1 MTATPMPVRP
11 LLARL
16 NWYWV
21 CQCAGWGLVLVL
33 QVLNR
38 PPVPGYAAPADVQR
52 YLLVC
57 CWGSASGFLL
67 SDAWHRIQKR
77 RQAAGARMG
86 WGVVLAG
93 VLVLGVANTLVQL
106 LGYIVIRPFGPV
118 RGVSWLPAALASWW
132 SLHLMWNVF
141 HTAALSLRRAN
152 RLEAETLRL
161 QVGAK
166 DAQLRALQAQV
177 NPHFF
182 FNSMN
187 SVRALVYEDRDAAAR
202 MIDELT
208 SVMRH
213 ALQGGTR
220 DTVPLADEIEVVRAY
235 LAIEQIRFEQRLRAR
250 IDVGPGLDTVRIPP
264 MALQTLVEN
273 AVKHGVEA
281 RPEGSDIR
289 IHARR
294 QDDGAAVIEVANA
307 GAIQTVS
314 GSTRTGLANAR
325 QRLALAL
332 GEGTH
337 LDLREQDGW
346 VRATMRLPEAT

>member
-1 MTATPMPVRP
+1 MTATPMPARP

-16 NWYWV
+16 NWYWT

-33 QVLNR
+33 QALNR
-38 PPVPGYAAPADVQR
+38 PPVPGYATPDDLRR

-67 SDAWHRIQKR
+67 SDAWHRILKR
-77 RQAAGARMG
+77 RQAAGRRMG
-86 WGVVLAG
+86 WGLVVAG
-93 VLVLGVANTLVQL
+93 VLVLGVVNTLVQL
-106 LGYIVIRPFGPV
+106 AGYIVIRPFGPV

-132 SLHLMWNVF
+132 SLHLMWNVI

-152 RLEAETLRL
+152 LLEAETLRL

-213 ALQGGTR
+213 ALQAGAH
-220 DTVPLADEIEVVRAY
+220 DTVPLADEIDVVRAY
-235 LAIEQIRFEQRLRAR
+235 LAIEQIRFESRLRAQ
-250 IDVGPGLDTVRIPP
+250 IDVGPGIDTVRIPP

-281 RPEGSDIR
+281 RPEGSEIR
-289 IHARR
+289 IHVRR
-294 QDDGAAVIEVANA
+294 ADDGAAVVEVANA
-307 GAIQTVS
+307 GAIQALS

-332 GEGTH
+332 GAGAH

>member
-1 MTATPMPVRP
+1 MTASPMPAPSLR
-11 LLARL
+11 ARL
-16 NWYWV
+16 SWYWM
-21 CQCAGWGLVLVL
+21 CQCAGWGMVLVL

-38 PPVPGYAAPADVQR
+38 PSVPGYAAPDDVRR
-52 YLLVC
+52 YVLVC
-57 CWGSASGFLL
+57 CWGAASGVLL
-67 SDAWHRIQKR
+67 SDAWRRILKR
-77 RQAAGARMG
+77 RQAAGARMR

-93 VLVLGVANTLVQL
+93 VLVLGIVNTMMQL
-106 LGYIVIRPFGPV
+106 AGYIVIRPFGPV
-118 RGVSWLPAALASWW
+118 RGVAWLPAALASWW
-132 SLHLMWNVF
+132 CIHLMWNVF

-187 SVRALVYEDRDAAAR
+187 SVRALVYEDQDAAAR

-213 ALQGGTR
+213 ALQAGAH
-220 DTVPLADEIEVVRAY
+220 DTVPLADEIDVVRAY
-235 LAIEQIRFEQRLRAR
+235 LAIEQIRFEQRLRAH
-250 IDVGPGLDTVRIPP
+250 IDVEPGLDMVRIPP

-273 AVKHGVEA
+273 AVKHGVEG

-294 QDDGAAVIEVANA
+294 RDDGAAVIEVVNA
-307 GAIQTVS
+307 GTIQALS
-314 GSTRTGLANAR
+314 GSTRTGLVNAR

-332 GEGTH
+332 GAAAS
-337 LDLREQDGW
+337 LDLCEQDGW
-346 VRATMRLPEAT
+346 VRATVRLPEAT

>member
-1 MTATPMPVRP
+1 
-11 LLARL
+11 
-16 NWYWV
+16 
-21 CQCAGWGLVLVL
+21 
-33 QVLNR
+33 
-38 PPVPGYAAPADVQR
+38 
-52 YLLVC
+52 
-57 CWGSASGFLL
+57 
-67 SDAWHRIQKR
+67 
-77 RQAAGARMG
+77 
-86 WGVVLAG
+86 

-332 GEGTH
+332 GEGAH

>member
-1 MTATPMPVRP
+1 MTATTVPARP

-16 NWYWV
+16 NWYWT
-21 CQCAGWGLVLVL
+21 CQCAGWGLVFVL

-38 PPVPGYAAPADVQR
+38 PPVPGYAAPDDLRR

-57 CWGSASGFLL
+57 CWGSVSGFLL
-67 SDAWHRIQKR
+67 SDAWHRILKR
-77 RQAAGARMG
+77 RQTAVARTG

-93 VLVLGVANTLVQL
+93 VLVLGIVNTVVQL
-106 LGYIVIRPFGPV
+106 AGYIVIRPFGPV

-132 SLHLMWNVF
+132 GLHLMWNVF
-141 HTAALSLRRAN
+141 HTAAVSLRRAN

-213 ALQGGTR
+213 ALQAGAH
-220 DTVPLADEIEVVRAY
+220 DTVPLADEIDVVRAY
-235 LAIEQIRFEQRLRAR
+235 LAIEQIRFESRLRAQ
-250 IDVGPGLDTVRIPP
+250 IDVGPGIDTVRIPP

-294 QDDGAAVIEVANA
+294 ADDGAAVIEVANA
-307 GAIQTVS
+307 GAIRALS

-332 GEGTH
+332 GEGAH
-337 LDLREQDGW
+337 LDLCEQDGW

>member
-1 MTATPMPVRP
+1 MTATPMPARP

-38 PPVPGYAAPADVQR
+38 PPVPGYTAPADVQR

-67 SDAWHRIQKR
+67 SDAWHRILKW
-77 RQAAGARMG
+77 RQVPEARMG

-93 VLVLGVANTLVQL
+93 VLVLGIVNTMVQL

-118 RGVSWLPAALASWW
+118 RGVAWLPAALASWW
-132 SLHLMWNVF
+132 CLHLMWNVF

-213 ALQGGTR
+213 ALQAGMH
-220 DTVPLADEIEVVRAY
+220 DTVPLADEIDVVRAY
-235 LAIEQIRFEQRLRAR
+235 LAIEQIRFEQRLRAQ
-250 IDVGPGLDTVRIPP
+250 IDVGPGLDTARIPP

-307 GAIQTVS
+307 GAIQALS

-332 GEGTH
+332 GEGAH
-337 LDLREQDGW
+337 LDLCEQDGW

>member
-332 GEGTH
+332 GEGAH

-346 VRATMRLPEAT
+346 VRATMRLPEAM

>member
-1 MTATPMPVRP
+1 MPARP

-21 CQCAGWGLVLVL
+21 CQCAGWGLMLVL

-38 PPVPGYAAPADVQR
+38 PPVPGYAAPADAQR

-57 CWGSASGFLL
+57 CWGAASGVLL
-67 SDAWHRIQKR
+67 SDAWRRILKR

-86 WGVVLAG
+86 WGAVLAG
-93 VLVLGVANTLVQL
+93 VLVLGIVNTVVQL
-106 LGYIVIRPFGPV
+106 AGYIVIRPFGPV

-132 SLHLMWNVF
+132 GLHLMWNVF

-213 ALQGGTR
+213 ALQGGVH
-220 DTVPLADEIEVVRAY
+220 DTVPLADEIDVVRAY
-235 LAIEQIRFEQRLRAR
+235 LAIEQIRFEQRLRAQ
-250 IDVGPGLDTVRIPP
+250 IDIGPGLDTVRVPP

-289 IHARR
+289 INARR

-307 GAIQTVS
+307 GAIQALS

-332 GEGTH
+332 GEGAH

>member
-1 MTATPMPVRP
+1 MTASPMPAP
-11 LLARL
+11 SLLARL
-16 NWYWV
+16 SWYWM

-38 PPVPGYAAPADVQR
+38 PSVPGYAAPDDVRR
-52 YLLVC
+52 YVLVC
-57 CWGSASGFLL
+57 CWGAASGVLL
-67 SDAWHRIQKR
+67 SDAWRRILKR

-86 WGVVLAG
+86 WGAVLAG
-93 VLVLGVANTLVQL
+93 VLVLGIVNTTTQL
-106 LGYIVIRPFGPV
+106 AGYIVIRPFGPV

-132 SLHLMWNVF
+132 CLHLMWNVF

-213 ALQGGTR
+213 ALQAGAH
-220 DTVPLADEIEVVRAY
+220 DTVPLADEIDVVRAY
-235 LAIEQIRFEQRLRAR
+235 LAIEQIRFEQRLRAY

-281 RPEGSDIR
+281 RPDGSDIR

-294 QDDGAAVIEVANA
+294 QDDGVAVIEVANA
-307 GAIQTVS
+307 GTIQALS
-314 GSTRTGLANAR
+314 GSTRTGLVNAR

-332 GEGTH
+332 GAGAN
-337 LDLREQDGW
+337 LDLCEQDGW
-346 VRATMRLPEAT
+346 VRATVRLPEAT

>member
-220 DTVPLADEIEVVRAY
+220 DTVPLADEIDVVRAY

-332 GEGTH
+332 GEGAH

>member
-1 MTATPMPVRP
+1 MTASPMPAP
-11 LLARL
+11 SLLASL
-16 NWYWV
+16 SWYWM

-38 PPVPGYAAPADVQR
+38 PSVPGYAAPDDVRR
-52 YLLVC
+52 YVLVC
-57 CWGSASGFLL
+57 CWGAASGVLL
-67 SDAWHRIQKR
+67 SDAWRRILKR

-86 WGVVLAG
+86 WGAVLAG
-93 VLVLGVANTLVQL
+93 VLVLGIVNTMTQL
-106 LGYIVIRPFGPV
+106 AGYIVIRPFGPV

-132 SLHLMWNVF
+132 CLHLMWNVF

-182 FNSMN
+182 FNSMH

-213 ALQGGTR
+213 ALQAGAH
-220 DTVPLADEIEVVRAY
+220 DTVPLADEIDVVRAY
-235 LAIEQIRFEQRLRAR
+235 LAIEQIRFEQRLRAY

-281 RPEGSDIR
+281 RPDGSDIR

-294 QDDGAAVIEVANA
+294 QDDGVAVIEVANA
-307 GAIQTVS
+307 GTIQALS
-314 GSTRTGLANAR
+314 GSTRTGLVNAR

-332 GEGTH
+332 GAGAN
-337 LDLREQDGW
+337 LDLCEQDGW
-346 VRATMRLPEAT
+346 VRATVRLPEAT

>member
-1 MTATPMPVRP
+1 MTATPMPARP

-38 PPVPGYAAPADVQR
+38 PPVPGYAAPDDVRR

-67 SDAWHRIQKR
+67 SDAWHRILKW
-77 RQAAGARMG
+77 RQAPGARMG

-118 RGVSWLPAALASWW
+118 RGVGWLPAALASWW
-132 SLHLMWNVF
+132 GLHLMWNVF

-220 DTVPLADEIEVVRAY
+220 DTVPLADEIDVVRAY

-332 GEGTH
+332 GEGAH

>member
-1 MTATPMPVRP
+1 MTASTPPARP

-16 NWYWV
+16 DWYWI
-21 CQCAGWGLVLVL
+21 CQCAGWTLVFVL
-33 QVLNR
+33 QALNR

-57 CWGSASGFLL
+57 CWGAASGVLL
-67 SDAWHRIQKR
+67 SHVWRRILQR

-86 WGVVLAG
+86 WGIVLAG
-93 VLVLGVANTLVQL
+93 VLVLGVANTMVQL
-106 LGYIVIRPFGPV
+106 AGYIVIRPFGPV

-132 SLHLMWNVF
+132 GLHLMWNLI

-152 RLEAETLRL
+152 RLEAEALRL

-202 MIDELT
+202 MIDEPT

-213 ALQGGTR
+213 ALQAGAH
-220 DTVPLADEIEVVRAY
+220 DTVPLADEIAVVRAY
-235 LAIEQIRFEQRLRAR
+235 LAIEQIRFEQRLRAH
-250 IDVGPGLDTVRIPP
+250 IDVGPGLDAVRIPP

-281 RPEGSDIR
+281 RPDGSDIR

-294 QDDGAAVIEVANA
+294 QADGVAVIEVANA
-307 GAIQTVS
+307 GAIRALS

-332 GEGTH
+332 GAQAH
-337 LDLREQDGW
+337 LELQQQDGW
-346 VRATMRLPEAT
+346 VRATMRLPEVT

>member
-1 MTATPMPVRP
+1 MTATPMPARP

-16 NWYWV
+16 NWYLV

-57 CWGSASGFLL
+57 CWGSVSGFLL
-67 SDAWHRIQKR
+67 SDAWHRILKW
-77 RQAAGARMG
+77 RQASGARMG
-86 WGVVLAG
+86 WGVVFAG
-93 VLVLGVANTLVQL
+93 VLVLGIANTLVQL

-118 RGVSWLPAALASWW
+118 RGVGWLPAALASWW
-132 SLHLMWNVF
+132 GLHLMWNVF

-332 GEGTH
+332 GEGAH